1 MSDQERLKQINED
14 ISRVRSSLWDL
25 DDKAV
30 KAAVEALS
38 ASTALVVAEATIEA
52 RALLRDRLPAA
63 QDAQPEP

>member
-38 ASTALVVAEATIEA
+38 AWTALVVAEATIEG